1 VTYSVVAVDDDT
13 GAYGVAVASKALC
26 VGAHVPWGKAGFGA
40 CATQAWHDL
49 RYGWEGLALLENG
62 HSAASVVQML
72 THGDPVAPNRQLG
85 IVDRQGRVASY
96 TGSRCMPWA
105 GGMCGR
111 SYAVQGNLLAGARV
125 VEAMAD
131 AYEAGSRLPFA
142 VRLVHA
148 LLAGDGAG
156 GDRRGR
162 QSAALKVWRAQPTGT
177 PGDVIADLRVD
188 DAPLPVHRL
197 LELLPVYWLEH
208 GTPVVEQAPVL
219 TDALRDRI
227 GRALAAP
234 AERVES
240 ALELWASEHNLERR
254 VLPGRVDAV
263 VLDVLERSEGQVL
276 AEAAAA
282 TPPTGWPR

>member
-1 VTYSVVAVDDDT
+1 M
-13 GAYGVAVASKALC
+13 
-26 VGAHVPWGKAGFGA
+26 GA

-49 RYGWEGLALLENG
+49 RYGWEGLALLEDG
-62 HSAASVVQML
+62 RSAAGVVQTL
-72 THGDPVAPNRQLG
+72 THGDPDAPNRQLG
-85 IVDRQGRVASY
+85 IADRRGRVASY

-111 SYAVQGNLLAGARV
+111 SYAVQGNLLAGAQV

-131 AYEAGSRLPFA
+131 AYESGTGLPFA
-142 VRLVHA
+142 LRLVRA
-148 LLAGDGAG
+148 LVAGDEAG

-162 QSAALKVWRAQPTGT
+162 QSAALKVWRAEPTGT
-177 PGDVIADLRVD
+177 PADVIADLRVD

-208 GTPVVEQAPVL
+208 GTPVVDEAPVL
-219 TDALRDRI
+219 SDALRDRVA
-227 GRALAAP
+227 RALAAP
-234 AERVES
+234 AEHAES

-263 VLDVLERSEGQVL
+263 VLDVLERSEGPVL

-282 TPPTGWPR
+282 PPPSGWPR